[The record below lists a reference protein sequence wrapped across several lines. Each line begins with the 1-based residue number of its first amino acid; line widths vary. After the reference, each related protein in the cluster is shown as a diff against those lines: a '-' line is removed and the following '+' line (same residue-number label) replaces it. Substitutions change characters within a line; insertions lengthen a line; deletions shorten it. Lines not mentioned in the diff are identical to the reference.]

1 MEYKFAFEK
10 LDVWERSRQLASRIY
25 KLTKAF
31 PEDEKYGLVSQLRRA
46 SISICSNLAE
56 GNSRKSY
63 KDRANFFQMAFSST
77 MEVLCQL
84 VISNDLGFLPGDELV
99 ELRSDIYEISNKTNA
114 LYKRQLQTTKN
125 TLKLDN

>member
-25 KLTKAF
+25 KLTQVF
-31 PEDEKYGLVSQLRRA
+31 PEYEKYGLVSQLRRA

-56 GNSRKSY
+56 GNARKSL
-63 KDRANFFQMAFSST
+63 KDRANFFQIAFSST

-84 VISNDLGFLPGDELV
+84 IISNDLGFLPGDELV
-99 ELRSDIYEISNKTNA
+99 KLRNDIYEISNKTNA
-114 LYKRQLQTTKN
+114 LYNKQLQAIK
-125 TLKLDN
+125 DI